1 MALIDFRRD
10 KRISD
15 DNRNVL
21 REFCQE
27 LGGDPV
33 VLAKSLGLKVYRVD
47 LPWEQDGYTEAD
59 ADCGA
64 PTGYKIVLNARLPL
78 ERQKFTLAH
87 EIGHFVLH
95 RNTPQFKEIERQQ
108 DNVIA
113 FPSAFRSVS
122 DAWDVR
128 NGWNM
133 KRTSLRFTYC
143 YPPTQFVGP
152 QSSLKGGQWHWRNVY
167 RYRERLFFIGLK
179 NWHSTNQSRGGCAR
193 L

>member
-59 ADCGA
+59 AECGA
-64 PTGYKIVLNARLPL
+64 PSGYKIILNARLPL

-122 DAWDVR
+122 DAWDNRDRPQWMEYEADQFAVHLLLPANAVR
-128 NGWNM
+128 RSAEFIEGRPM
-133 KRTSLRFTYC
+133 ALAKRLSLSRTFVLHRFEELA
-143 YPPTQFVGP
+143 FD
-152 QSSLKGGQWHWRNVY
+152 
-167 RYRERLFFIGLK
+167 
-179 NWHSTNQSRGGCAR
+179 
-193 L
+193 